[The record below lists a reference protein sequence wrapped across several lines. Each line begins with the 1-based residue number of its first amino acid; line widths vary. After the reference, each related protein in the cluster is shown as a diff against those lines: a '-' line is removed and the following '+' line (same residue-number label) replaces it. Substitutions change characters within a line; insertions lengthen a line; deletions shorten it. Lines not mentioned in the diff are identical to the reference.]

1 VVLHG
6 ASYSEAYAHALDLQ
20 EADGLTFVHPFDD
33 PDVIAGQGTVGMEIL
48 RQHQAPLQAVF
59 VPVGGGGLIAGV
71 AACVKAVRPEV
82 QVIGVQTIDSDAMAR
97 SALARK
103 RVTLGDVGLFSDGTA
118 VKQVGAET
126 FRIASSLVDDYVTVD
141 TDSIC
146 AAIKDVFTDTRSIV
160 EPAGAL
166 AVAAVKQYV
175 KQRKTR
181 GETYVAIL
189 SGANM
194 NFDRLRFVAERAEIG
209 EEREGLLAVT
219 LPESPG
225 SLLRLCRTIDALSG
239 PARSITELKYRVCGT
254 ENASVLAG
262 LTIHSAGET
271 TRVAEVLTQAGFSAQ
286 DVWTNRSAACSSA
299 CWEGSAEHS
308 G

>member
-1 VVLHG
+1 
-6 ASYSEAYAHALDLQ
+6 
-20 EADGLTFVHPFDD
+20 
-33 PDVIAGQGTVGMEIL
+33 M
-48 RQHQAPLQAVF
+48 
-59 VPVGGGGLIAGV
+59 
-71 AACVKAVRPEV
+71 
-82 QVIGVQTIDSDAMAR
+82 
-97 SALARK
+97 
-103 RVTLGDVGLFSDGTA
+103 
-118 VKQVGAET
+118 
-126 FRIASSLVDDYVTVD
+126 DDYVTVD
-141 TDSIC
+141 TDAIC

-225 SLLRLCRTIDALSG
+225 SLLRLCKTIEALSG
-239 PARSITELKYRVCGT
+239 PARSITELKYRVCDA
-254 ENASVLAG
+254 ENASVLVG
-262 LTIHSAGET
+262 LTIHSAGEMA
-271 TRVAEVLTQAGFSAQ
+271 RVAEVLTQACFSAQ
-286 DVWTNRSAACSSA
+286 DLTHDELAKEHMRHMVGGRSPLAAGERVLQFVFPERPGALMQFLSSLPPNWNITMFHYRNQGA
-299 CWEGSAEHS
+299 DYGRVLVGLQAPSPDEDDFHRVLERVGYPHEELTSVPS
-308 G
+308 YRLFLGPRS